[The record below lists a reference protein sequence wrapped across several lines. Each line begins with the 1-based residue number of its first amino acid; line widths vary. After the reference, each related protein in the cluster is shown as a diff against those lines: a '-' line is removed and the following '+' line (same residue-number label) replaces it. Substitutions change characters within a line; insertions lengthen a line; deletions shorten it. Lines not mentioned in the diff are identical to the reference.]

1 MMNCGLESTTH
12 PSRISWRGDE
22 QMKLGDA
29 AAAGTA
35 LRVNCS
41 RAGGARSRHSAGQA
55 VPPPPPHHM
64 PGSWAM
70 MQQLPGSPSPNR
82 TSRRCPPA
90 PGRDMQPPT
99 YGVRPKVT
107 TSCHDGSGWPSPSI
121 IFTFAHPEMSGSSF
135 SFDMLRRCLA

>member
-1 MMNCGLESTTH
+1 MNCGLESTTH

-55 VPPPPPHHM
+55 VPPPPPHHT
-64 PGSWAM
+64 PYARLLGDDAATTGVAIAQPNVSLVPSRPRPRYAATNLRCAPESDHI
-70 MQQLPGSPSPNR
+70 LP
-82 TSRRCPPA
+82 
-90 PGRDMQPPT
+90 
-99 YGVRPKVT
+99 
-107 TSCHDGSGWPSPSI
+107 
-121 IFTFAHPEMSGSSF
+121 
-135 SFDMLRRCLA
+135 

>member
-41 RAGGARSRHSAGQA
+41 VQEEPDPGTVLGRQCPLTPYARLLGDDAATTGVAIAQPNVSPVPSRPRPRYAA
-55 VPPPPPHHM
+55 TN
-64 PGSWAM
+64 
-70 MQQLPGSPSPNR
+70 L
-82 TSRRCPPA
+82 RCA
-90 PGRDMQPPT
+90 
-99 YGVRPKVT
+99 
-107 TSCHDGSGWPSPSI
+107 
-121 IFTFAHPEMSGSSF
+121 PEMY
-135 SFDMLRRCLA
+135 MTILASTPTLQFAKI